1 MAKIAKCKDG
11 EAPLMAEVL
20 AIEKVLK
27 GGGKHISLASQRLQL
42 IQLLKLIQII
52 LMENL
57 CPVTDDQTQKRGIR
71 HC

>member
-20 AIEKVLK
+20 AIEEVLK

-42 IQLLKLIQII
+42 IF
-52 LMENL
+52 NY
-57 CPVTDDQTQKRGIR
+57 
-71 HC
+71 